1 MSPGPSLA
9 RAPKARKRETIPDL
23 IREEVLSFGL
33 LISEMFKSVFVSR
46 ARLKLAVG
54 RLLTSQLP
62 PRPRP
67 PGNPGYAT
75 VSKAIA
81 LREELRRLDPQQ
93 PYKAIWR
100 EVYRRVIPQ
109 YNALSE
115 LERREAKDQLR
126 RRVYWRLRARR
137 RRQRQRQLKQI
148 SSVL

>member
-1 MSPGPSLA
+1 
-9 RAPKARKRETIPDL
+9 
-23 IREEVLSFGL
+23 
-33 LISEMFKSVFVSR
+33 
-46 ARLKLAVG
+46 
-54 RLLTSQLP
+54 
-62 PRPRP
+62 
-67 PGNPGYAT
+67 
-75 VSKAIA
+75 
-81 LREELRRLDPQQ
+81 LREELRRLDPQR

>member
-33 LISEMFKSVFVSR
+33 LISEMFKLVFVSR
-46 ARLKLAVG
+46 PRLKLAVG

-62 PRPRP
+62 PRP